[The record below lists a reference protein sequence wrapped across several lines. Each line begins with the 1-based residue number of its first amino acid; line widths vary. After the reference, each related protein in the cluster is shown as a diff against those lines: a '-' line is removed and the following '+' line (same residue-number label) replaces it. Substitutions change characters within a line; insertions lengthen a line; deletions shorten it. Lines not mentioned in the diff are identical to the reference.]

1 MKLAEA
7 LRGVTRLFLDTAP
20 VIYLVEK
27 NPAYVNLVRAVF
39 QRLDSGQLQA
49 ITSPV
54 TLAECLVHPLR
65 QGVFQLRQDFINV
78 VVNGAGTTFVSL
90 DQTSG
95 EVAGGLCAQYNL
107 RLPDALQLAAAL
119 SAGCEAFLTND
130 AQLKR
135 VTELQI
141 LVLDDLE
148 I

>member
-7 LRGVTRLFLDTAP
+7 LQGVTRLFLDTAS
-20 VIYLVEK
+20 VMYLVEK

-39 QRLDSGQLQA
+39 QRLDSGQLQSV
-49 ITSPV
+49 TSPV

-65 QGVFQLRQDFINV
+65 QGLFQLRQDFINV
-78 VVNGAGTTFVSL
+78 VVNGVSTTFVGL

-95 EVAGGLCAQYNL
+95 EIAGALRARYNL

>member
-1 MKLAEA
+1 MKLADA
-7 LRGVTRLFLDTAP
+7 LQGVTRLFLDTAP

-27 NPAYVNLVRAVF
+27 NPVYVGLVGAVF

-49 ITSPV
+49 VTSPV

-65 QGVFQLRQDFINV
+65 HGLLQLRQDFINV

-95 EVAGGLCAQYNL
+95 ETAGGLRAQYNL

-119 SAGCEAFLTND
+119 GAGCDAFLTND

-135 VTELQI
+135 VTELRI

-148 I
+148 L